1 MTCDFDRIDTLVA
14 GELSDNERETV
25 LAHMENCP
33 TCRAYYEAMAGLEG
47 EDTVPE
53 GFTARVM
60 DAVRATPQ
68 TKVRRRRPMW
78 QSVAAMAACAALV
91 VGLGFGSGALNAPS
105 APTEA
110 GSTELS
116 RVAEDD
122 TQDDFTGYNI
132 PSDNANLPVY
142 TLTAADQCAQVRYWL
157 AQQNIDPLYPDGPR
171 EAYDLTADLVIALK
185 NEFPLLALPEEAMQL
200 ELKSA
205 E

>member
-1 MTCDFDRIDTLVA
+1 MTCDFDRIDALVA

-33 TCRAYYEAMAGLEG
+33 ACRAYYEAMSALEG

-53 GFTARVM
+53 GFSARVM
-60 DAVRATPQ
+60 DAVRTTPQ

-91 VGLGFGSGALNAPS
+91 VGLGLRSGAMN

-110 GSTELS
+110 ESAELS
-116 RVAEDD
+116 RGVEDT
-122 TQDDFTGYNI
+122 TQDDFNSYHTL
-132 PSDNANLPVY
+132 PDDASLPVY
-142 TLTAADQCAQVRYWL
+142 TLTDGNQCAQVRAWL
-157 AQQNIDPLYPDGPR
+157 AVQNIPQLYPDGPR
-171 EAYDLTADLVIALK
+171 EAYDLTADQVSALK
-185 NEFPLLALPEEAMQL
+185 SEFPLLALPEEMLQL
-200 ELKSA
+200 ELNRA